1 MQKKIDNI
9 NSPISIDKMK
19 LLLTVSLKRK
29 NHTQMVSLVNSTKN
43 LKEQMIAIL
52 YNTFQKIKV
61 EGTLHNSFYEA
72 SISLIQN
79 PGNVIIQKENYIS
92 IYLMDTEAKVLNNTL
107 ENRIQ
112 QGRD

>member
-1 MQKKIDNI
+1 
-9 NSPISIDKMK
+9 
-19 LLLTVSLKRK
+19 
-29 NHTQMVSLVNSTKN
+29 MVSLVNSTKN

-92 IYLMDTEAKVLNNTL
+92 IYLMDKEAKVLNNTL

-112 QGRD
+112 QGRDWIIEHDQAGFILGLQERFNIENQVM

>member
-1 MQKKIDNI
+1 
-9 NSPISIDKMK
+9 
-19 LLLTVSLKRK
+19 
-29 NHTQMVSLVNSTKN
+29 
-43 LKEQMIAIL
+43 MIAIL

-61 EGTLHNSFYEA
+61 EGTLHKSFYEA

-92 IYLMDTEAKVLNNTL
+92 VYLMNIEAKVVNNTL

-112 QGRD
+112 QRREWVI

>member
-61 EGTLHNSFYEA
+61 KGTLHNSFYEGY
-72 SISLIQN
+72 SN
-79 PGNVIIQKENYIS
+79 
-92 IYLMDTEAKVLNNTL
+92 
-107 ENRIQ
+107 
-112 QGRD
+112 

>member
-1 MQKKIDNI
+1 
-9 NSPISIDKMK
+9 
-19 LLLTVSLKRK
+19 
-29 NHTQMVSLVNSTKN
+29 
-43 LKEQMIAIL
+43 MIAIL

-61 EGTLHNSFYEA
+61 EGTLHKSFYEA

-92 IYLMDTEAKVLNNTL
+92 VYLMNLEAKVVNNTL

-112 QGRD
+112 QRREWVI